1 LAFSAQVVVLLS
13 TVASY
18 ALGMDSYFTYPTA
31 LLGPD
36 ADLSQ
41 KVPFSQA
48 LAARSF
54 GLIINTLLNALAG
67 ALGWAMGGLLPE
79 R

>member
-1 LAFSAQVVVLLS
+1 L
-13 TVASY
+13 
-18 ALGMDSYFTYPTA
+18 A
-31 LLGPD
+31 LLGPE

-41 KVPFSQA
+41 KVPFGQA
-48 LAARSF
+48 MAARAF
-54 GLIINTLLNALAG
+54 GLVVNTFVSGSIAG